1 MDLIAS
7 DFLAGS
13 ILSWA
18 MPICLLVAVT
28 IWYVVVVRRGS
39 GDER

>member
-1 MDLIAS
+1 MDVIAS

-18 MPICLLVAVT
+18 MPICLLIAIT
-28 IWYVVVVRRGS
+28 IWFVVVARRRS
-39 GDER
+39 NDER

>member
-7 DFLAGS
+7 FLAGS

-18 MPICLLVAVT
+18 MPICLLVVIT
-28 IWYVVVVRRGS
+28 IWYVVIVRRRS
-39 GDER
+39 GGDT

>member
-1 MDLIAS
+1 MDVTAS

-18 MPICLLVAVT
+18 MPICLLIAIT
-28 IWYVVVVRRGS
+28 IWYTVIVRRRS
-39 GDER
+39 HDD

>member
-1 MDLIAS
+1 MDVIAS

-18 MPICLLVAVT
+18 MPICLLIAIT
-28 IWYVVVVRRGS
+28 IWFVVIVRRRS
-39 GDER
+39 RDE

>member
-1 MDLIAS
+1 MDVIAS

-18 MPICLLVAVT
+18 MPICLLIAIT
-28 IWYVVVVRRGS
+28 IWYVVIMRRRS
-39 GDER
+39 RD